1 MATLLNRSLHMRA
14 RMSFRRF
21 RYISGLRLVSSEASS
36 TIRHQINPNATSAS
50 HPKNSLAALA
60 TIIADATKVVEA
72 YYENAASESSL
83 TYQCSTLPSLD
94 STEPHP
100 LDGQLSTLELRT
112 AIETIEG
119 ACAQLSATV
128 ARPNHTMVNVSPTS
142 P

>member
-1 MATLLNRSLHMRA
+1 MRA
-14 RMSFRRF
+14 RMSFRLF
-21 RYISGLRLVSSEASS
+21 RYISELRLVSSEASS
-36 TIRHQINPNATSAS
+36 TIRHQTNPNATSALHS
-50 HPKNSLAALA
+50 KNSLAALA

-72 YYENAASESSL
+72 YYEKAASESSL
-83 TYQCSTLPSLD
+83 TYQCSALPSLD